1 MPIRDQ
7 QKIRR
12 AAVAG
17 RFYEGEALDLR
28 RRMAETEAQL
38 PPPAADARTTPVRGC
53 ILPHAGYLFSLGVA
67 METMREA
74 RHGSYRNVVLL
85 GPSHYVGFHGVAGS
99 TYTSWRTPFGDLS
112 TALTSQEKLEESG
125 NPLFQISD
133 AAHTQEHS
141 LEVEFPLIQ
150 YFLGSPEILP
160 LVVGGIAPADL
171 EPLAKM
177 FAAIDSPET
186 LWIISSDFTHYGENF
201 RYTPFGESAPP
212 EELNRLDREAAERIA
227 ARDLDG
233 FCRFLGRTGATICGA
248 NPIALYLAL
257 LDRVDPERKIS
268 GEIVSMA
275 DSGEVTGDYSHVVDY
290 AGILFR

>member
-17 RFYEGEALDLR
+17 RFYEDDALDLR
-28 RRMAETEAQL
+28 RRMAETEARL
-38 PPPAADARTTPVRGC
+38 PRLSDAAGGTVRGC

-67 METMREA
+67 METLRKA
-74 RHGSYRNVVLL
+74 RHGNCRHVVLL

-99 TYTSWRTPFGDLS
+99 TFTSWRTPFGDLS
-112 TALTSQEKLEESG
+112 TALTLQEKLEQSG
-125 NPLFQISD
+125 NPLIQISD
-133 AAHTQEHS
+133 AAHAQEHS

-160 LVVGGIAPADL
+160 LVVGGLAPADL
-171 EPLAKM
+171 EPLAET

-186 LWIISSDFTHYGENF
+186 LWIVSSDFTHYGENF
-201 RYTPFGESAPP
+201 RYTPFGLKAPP

-233 FCRFLGRTGATICGA
+233 FRRFLGRTGATICGA

-257 LDRVDPERKIS
+257 LDRIDPERTIS
-268 GEIVSMA
+268 GEIVAMA

-290 AGILFR
+290 AGILFH

>member
-38 PPPAADARTTPVRGC
+38 PPVSGRKDATVRGC

-74 RHGSYRNVVLL
+74 RQGKYRNVVLL
-85 GPSHYVGFHGVAGS
+85 GPSHYIGFHGVAGS
-99 TYTSWRTPFGDLS
+99 TFTSWRTPFGDLS
-112 TALTSQEKLEESG
+112 TALSLQDKLEQSG

-133 AAHTQEHS
+133 AAHAQEHS
-141 LEVEFPLIQ
+141 LEVEFPLVQ

-171 EPLAKM
+171 DPLAEM

-186 LWIISSDFTHYGENF
+186 L
-201 RYTPFGESAPP
+201 
-212 EELNRLDREAAERIA
+212 
-227 ARDLDG
+227 
-233 FCRFLGRTGATICGA
+233 
-248 NPIALYLAL
+248 
-257 LDRVDPERKIS
+257 
-268 GEIVSMA
+268 
-275 DSGEVTGDYSHVVDY
+275 
-290 AGILFR
+290 

>member
-1 MPIRDQ
+1 M
-7 QKIRR
+7 
-12 AAVAG
+12 
-17 RFYEGEALDLR
+17 
-28 RRMAETEAQL
+28 
-38 PPPAADARTTPVRGC
+38 
-53 ILPHAGYLFSLGVA
+53 
-67 METMREA
+67 
-74 RHGSYRNVVLL
+74 
-85 GPSHYVGFHGVAGS
+85 
-99 TYTSWRTPFGDLS
+99 
-112 TALTSQEKLEESG
+112 
-125 NPLFQISD
+125 
-133 AAHTQEHS
+133 
-141 LEVEFPLIQ
+141 
-150 YFLGSPEILP
+150 
-160 LVVGGIAPADL
+160 VGGIAPADL

-201 RYTPFGESAPP
+201 RYTPFGESATP

>member
-38 PPPAADARTTPVRGC
+38 PPVSGRKDATVRGC

-74 RHGSYRNVVLL
+74 RQGKYRNVVLL
-85 GPSHYVGFHGVAGS
+85 GPSHYIGFHGVAGS
-99 TYTSWRTPFGDLS
+99 TFTSWRTPFGDLS
-112 TALTSQEKLEESG
+112 TALSLQDKLELSG

-133 AAHTQEHS
+133 AAHAQEHS
-141 LEVEFPLIQ
+141 LEVEFPLVQ

-171 EPLAKM
+171 DPLAEM

-186 LWIISSDFTHYGENF
+186 LWVISSDFTHYGENF
-201 RYTPFGESAPP
+201 RYAPFGESVTP

-233 FCRFLGRTGATICGA
+233 FRRFLGRTGATICGA

-257 LDRVDPERKIS
+257 LDRVDPMRRIS
-268 GEIVSMA
+268 GEIVAMA